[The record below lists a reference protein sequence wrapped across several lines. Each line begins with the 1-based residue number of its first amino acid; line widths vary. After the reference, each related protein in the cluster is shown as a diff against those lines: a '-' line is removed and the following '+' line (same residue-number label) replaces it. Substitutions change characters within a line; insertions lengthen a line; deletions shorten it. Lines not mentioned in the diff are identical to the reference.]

1 MTAAGGAPDPGWL
14 ERNLPWFGI
23 GADFL
28 AIGSGLV
35 NLTPVSG
42 RPAAFICF
50 GAVGVAIAVVYLA
63 VSLRQKRKRVALR
76 IALALVALVAGISL
90 VVVGVFFGDLA

>member
-1 MTAAGGAPDPGWL
+1 V
-14 ERNLPWFGI
+14 

-28 AIGSGLV
+28 AIGSGLI

-50 GAVGVAIAVVYLA
+50 GA
-63 VSLRQKRKRVALR
+63 
-76 IALALVALVAGISL
+76 
-90 VVVGVFFGDLA
+90 